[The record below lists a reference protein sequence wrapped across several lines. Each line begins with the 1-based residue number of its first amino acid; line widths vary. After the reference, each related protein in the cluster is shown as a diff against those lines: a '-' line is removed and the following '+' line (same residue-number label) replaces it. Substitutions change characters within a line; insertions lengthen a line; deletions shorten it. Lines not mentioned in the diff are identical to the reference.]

1 MLGIGKTFSER
12 GLEDRG
18 LEDLFAGP
26 WRLAIFSLARL
37 ASTGF
42 FPGVLASTAPPIR
55 PPLREGAKFIETG
68 AGHSGTGAVTFFNT
82 VNHGALTF
90 FHPENH
96 GA

>member
-1 MLGIGKTFSER
+1 MSDANS
-12 GLEDRG
+12 GLATEA
-18 LEDLFAGP
+18 LQTYILCN
-26 WRLAIFSLARL
+26 I
-37 ASTGF
+37 T
-42 FPGVLASTAPPIR
+42 I
-55 PPLREGAKFIETG
+55 REGAKFIETG